1 MSRISVLSTGVMAG
15 LLLALTLTAPAFADA
30 RSKAE
35 KAIPPRP
42 EELTFPP
49 LDFEV
54 PDPAGYRHEIGDGIA
69 AYVAEDHTLPLV
81 EIAVNLRVGA
91 LLDPAD
97 KVGLATL
104 TGPMIRR
111 GGTDRLS
118 AEEFDEQVEFLA
130 ADISS
135 FGGDIR
141 SGARLDCLR
150 PNLDECLDLF
160 FEMLRTPGF
169 EAGRLEVEK
178 GNLLEAMKQRNDDA
192 QQILDREWDFLL
204 YGEDFF
210 AVRPLT
216 EASVQSITR
225 EDLASFHQR
234 FWRPENMTFAISGD
248 VETEA
253 ILKNLEQRL
262 KDWPGTA
269 GETVWPP
276 PQPEHQPQPG
286 IYHVE
291 KDIPQGKVF
300 IGHQSLQRSENW
312 DNPDVPALI
321 VMSDILGSGG
331 FTSRI
336 TKRIRSDEG
345 LAYSAGAYLEPR
357 PFWPGEFR
365 VLFQSKSSTVALA
378 AKIALEEIRRMQD
391 EPVTE
396 EELQL
401 AKQNRIESFPR
412 RFESAQSIVS
422 TYAEDEFLD
431 RPHEYWQLWRERLR
445 GVTAADVQRVAK
457 KHLKPEE
464 LIILVVGK
472 WEEIGPGDADQRAKM
487 SELLDGQVEHLPLRN
502 PMTMEPMET
511 KPMETKP
518 MEGASAP

>member
-1 MSRISVLSTGVMAG
+1 
-15 LLLALTLTAPAFADA
+15 
-30 RSKAE
+30 
-35 KAIPPRP
+35 
-42 EELTFPP
+42 
-49 LDFEV
+49 
-54 PDPAGYRHEIGDGIA
+54 
-69 AYVAEDHTLPLV
+69 
-81 EIAVNLRVGA
+81 
-91 LLDPAD
+91 
-97 KVGLATL
+97 
-104 TGPMIRR
+104 
-111 GGTDRLS
+111 
-118 AEEFDEQVEFLA
+118 
-130 ADISS
+130 
-135 FGGDIR
+135 
-141 SGARLDCLR
+141 
-150 PNLDECLDLF
+150 
-160 FEMLRTPGF
+160 
-169 EAGRLEVEK
+169 
-178 GNLLEAMKQRNDDA
+178 
-192 QQILDREWDFLL
+192 
-204 YGEDFF
+204 
-210 AVRPLT
+210 
-216 EASVQSITR
+216 
-225 EDLASFHQR
+225 
-234 FWRPENMTFAISGD
+234 MTFAISGD

-472 WEEIGPGDADQRAKM
+472 WDEIGPGDADQRAKM